1 MKRSEINTAM
11 RRAATAFKKHGWAL
25 PPNPRWDVTDFGL
38 CDFKRSGLV
47 LINLAEQKEYCEK
60 LMFVDHKQV
69 TPIHYHA
76 AKKEDIICRWGK
88 LAMMMPSKKKTIRL
102 QVNGEFRNVPANRK
116 LVLTAGERV
125 TLAQRIPHTFWAE
138 SKYAIVGEVSTANND
153 TADNFF
159 ADKNIGRYSKIDEDV
174 KPLAKLV
181 SD

>member
-1 MKRSEINTAM
+1 MKRSEINAAM

-38 CDFKRSGLV
+38 CDFKKSGLV

-60 LMFVDHKQV
+60 LMFV
-69 TPIHYHA
+69 
-76 AKKEDIICRWGK
+76 
-88 LAMMMPSKKKTIRL
+88 MPSKKKTIRL

-125 TLAQRIPHTFWAE
+125 TLTQRIPHTFWAE
-138 SKYAIVGEVSTANND
+138 SKYAIVGEVPTANND
-153 TADNFF
+153 TADNYF